1 MGCTLI
7 DLIAFKYFSLLQK
20 SAFLHIKLN
29 VNDNKATISVDDG
42 NDNVLAAAKIKFTDV
57 QEGEWRFYLT
67 DNTLLLPTEY

>member
-1 MGCTLI
+1 M
-7 DLIAFKYFSLLQK
+7 IAFSVTPLTRCE
-20 SAFLHIKLN
+20 SA
-29 VNDNKATISVDDG
+29 ISIDDG